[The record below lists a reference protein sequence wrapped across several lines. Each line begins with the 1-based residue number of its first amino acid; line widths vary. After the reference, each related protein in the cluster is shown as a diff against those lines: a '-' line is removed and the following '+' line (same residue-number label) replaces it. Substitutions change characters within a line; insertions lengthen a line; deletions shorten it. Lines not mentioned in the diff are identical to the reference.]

1 VHLED
6 DGVDAL
12 RLGMAFVDLSDWRK
26 VRVGGSEAVGW
37 LHDLLT
43 ADVAGLEPGNAARS
57 FLLSATGKIRA
68 DVHVVRRDDDIVL
81 LQPSEQPDH
90 VGLLLAPYTLSSD
103 VELEDATA
111 SLVLFAI
118 PGAGASLVGHPGSE
132 PSVLGPGVDLLV
144 GAGKPAWRT
153 EDALVK
159 AGLSE
164 ASHEAAEVWRIL
176 QGHPR
181 MGADFGQGS
190 LPAETGLDDVI
201 DLTKGC
207 FLGQESVAKVR
218 NLGHPPW
225 VLKVVRVDG
234 PASVDDAVLW
244 GPGEVGRI
252 TSAAVDHGTTQAVA
266 RIRWEAAD
274 QVLTLPDGRA
284 LDVGSV
290 G

>member
-12 RLGMAFVDLSDWRK
+12 RRGMAFVDLSDWRK

-68 DVHVVRRDDDIVL
+68 DVHVVRRDEDIVL

-90 VGLLLAPYTLSSD
+90 VGLLLSPYTLSSD

-118 PGAGASLVGHPGSE
+118 PGTGASLVGHPGSE

-190 LPAETGLDDVI
+190 LPAETGLEDVI

-274 QVLTLPDGRA
+274 QVLTLPDGRP

>member
-1 VHLED
+1 
-6 DGVDAL
+6 
-12 RLGMAFVDLSDWRK
+12 MAFVDLSDWRK

-68 DVHVVRRDDDIVL
+68 DVHVVRRDEDIVL

-90 VGLLLAPYTLSSD
+90 VGLLLSPYTLSSD

-118 PGAGASLVGHPGSE
+118 PGTGASLVGHPGSE

-190 LPAETGLDDVI
+190 LPAETGLEDVI

-274 QVLTLPDGRA
+274 QVLTLPDGRP